1 MEIMNTTIFHLRKHV
16 ENKLGS
22 LDTAVG
28 DHGHKLDMLDQ
39 SIRSLERQGGIITIF
54 TLSPQQKF
62 TKILRM
68 SLLT

>member
-1 MEIMNTTIFHLRKHV
+1 MELMNTTIFHLRKHV

-39 SIRSLERQGGIITIF
+39 SIRSLERQVGLRFINQENFEIF
-54 TLSPQQKF
+54 F
-62 TKILRM
+62 RM
-68 SLLT
+68 SSLT

>member
-1 MEIMNTTIFHLRKHV
+1 MELMNTTIFHLRKHV

-39 SIRSLERQGGIITIF
+39 SIRSLERQVGLRFINQENLEIF
-54 TLSPQQKF
+54 F
-62 TKILRM
+62 RM
-68 SLLT
+68 SSLT

>member
-1 MEIMNTTIFHLRKHV
+1 MNTTIFHLRKHV

-39 SIRSLERQGGIITIF
+39 SIRSLERQVGLRFINQENLEIF
-54 TLSPQQKF
+54 F
-62 TKILRM
+62 RM
-68 SLLT
+68 SSLT

>member
-1 MEIMNTTIFHLRKHV
+1 MNTTIFHLRKHV

-28 DHGHKLDMLDQ
+28 DHSHKLDMLDQ
-39 SIRSLERQGGIITIF
+39 SIRSLERQVSIITRF
-54 TLSPQQKF
+54 LHSVRNRNF

>member
-1 MEIMNTTIFHLRKHV
+1 MNTTIFHLRKHV

-28 DHGHKLDMLDQ
+28 DHSHKLDMLDQ
-39 SIRSLERQGGIITIF
+39 SIRSLERQVSILTRF
-54 TLSPQQKF
+54 LHSVRNRNF
-62 TKILRM
+62 TKTLRM

>member
-1 MEIMNTTIFHLRKHV
+1 MNTTIFHLRKHV

-39 SIRSLERQGGIITIF
+39 SIRSLERQVSILTRFIQ
-54 TLSPQQKF
+54 SVHNRNF

>member
-1 MEIMNTTIFHLRKHV
+1 MNTTIFHLRKHV

-39 SIRSLERQGGIITIF
+39 SIRSLERQVGF
-54 TLSPQQKF
+54 
-62 TKILRM
+62 
-68 SLLT
+68 SLKQVTDLKYFSE